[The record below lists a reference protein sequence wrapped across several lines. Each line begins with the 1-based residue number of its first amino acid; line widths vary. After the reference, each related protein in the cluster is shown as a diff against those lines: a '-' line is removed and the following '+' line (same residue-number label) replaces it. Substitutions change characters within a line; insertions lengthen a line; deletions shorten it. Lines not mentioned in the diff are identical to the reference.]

1 MKFSLDQ
8 EFPAGMDSLWAV
20 FSQQDYPGRK
30 YAALGSTD
38 FRMIAFSAAAE
49 RITVALERTI
59 PAATESIPDWARKL
73 VSRDYV
79 MRHETRWRRIDRR
92 RADAELDITPV
103 GIPVSIRA
111 RGEITEQTP
120 VSTCMTLNFE
130 VQCRVPL
137 IGRKV
142 AELFAGKIREAMAQD
157 HAFTVRYLQ
166 GALAGTLQ
174 A

>member
-1 MKFSLDQ
+1 MKFSLAQD
-8 EFPAGMDSLWAV
+8 FPAGMDSLWAV
-20 FSQQDYPGRK
+20 FSQADYPERK

-38 FRMIAFSAAAE
+38 FRLISFRAAAE
-49 RITVALERTI
+49 HISVALERTV
-59 PAATESIPDWARKL
+59 PAATERIPDWARRL

-79 MRHETRWRRIDRR
+79 MRHETQWRRIDGR

-111 RGEITEQTP
+111 CGDIIEQSP
-120 VSTCMTLNFE
+120 VTTRMTLTFE

-137 IGRKV
+137 IGGKV

-157 HAFTVRYLQ
+157 HAFTVRYLE
-166 GALAGTLQ
+166 GALAGIR
-174 A
+174 